1 MKELCVHDFTWE
13 ASLFYLNF
21 GVDEEIN
28 QFSTNLREVMLY
40 LKYSK
45 DKIKLSEIVST
56 NENFS
61 HMDIKAARVI
71 NGITG
76 SNFKWNDNEEEID
89 MCEAIKGLVE
99 DARNEGEMQ
108 GKIEGKIEGRL
119 DTQRETASR
128 MLRRQSYSL
137 EEIADICD
145 LDIETVLSIQQSLK
159 K

>member
-1 MKELCVHDFTWE
+1 
-13 ASLFYLNF
+13 
-21 GVDEEIN
+21 
-28 QFSTNLREVMLY
+28 MLY

-108 GKIEGKIEGRL
+108 GKI
-119 DTQRETASR
+119 
-128 MLRRQSYSL
+128 
-137 EEIADICD
+137 
-145 LDIETVLSIQQSLK
+145 
-159 K
+159 